1 MQVHAF
7 FQSFSEISLLSL
19 SDEVDLQGSVKM
31 YTVQV
36 LSNLRNYTRDLG
48 PADMSAVFE
57 GLNPNTVYYVTV
69 TITIHGGASIT
80 SDPVSVKTLDGGK
93 DSFKLLEFVDS
104 AYSDNDNGDIYNM
117 YFKGMD
123 TLPCFSAIFL

>member
-1 MQVHAF
+1 
-7 FQSFSEISLLSL
+7 
-19 SDEVDLQGSVKM
+19 M

-48 PADMSAVFE
+48 RADMSAVFE

-93 DSFKLLEFVDS
+93 DSFKLLEFLDS
-104 AYSDNDNGDIYNM
+104 ASAENNNGDLYNIVNTCILRVWIHPHVFLP
-117 YFKGMD
+117 YFSYFLFFFLKRRQGIVI
-123 TLPCFSAIFL
+123 TLYL